1 MIKMQ
6 KFSLILVSILC
17 LCLFSFTLSFGQTVP
32 DFKLG
37 QMLTFGNGANLIQPG
52 QIISVPC
59 AVDWNGDGARDLLV
73 GYFYNGN
80 VYQYMNSGTTLSP
93 VFTQGSQTTVT
104 AGGNSIS
111 VAYG

>member
-1 MIKMQ
+1 MQ
-6 KFSLILVSILC
+6 KFNLISFSIFC
-17 LCLFSFTLSFGQTVP
+17 FFLFTFTLSFGQAVP
-32 DFKLG
+32 DFKVG
-37 QMLTFGNGANLIQPG
+37 QMLTFSNGSNLIQPS

-73 GYFYNGN
+73 GYFFNGN
-80 VYQYMNSGTTLSP
+80 VYQFINSGTTLSP
-93 VFTQGSQTTVT
+93 VFTQGGQTTVT